1 MSGTIG
7 TVPYVEGTDK
17 ISAYPALSKTIAE
30 RINSSIT
37 AATKAQSEASSAA
50 RVAGHAALR
59 VKNLEPVDSQGVF
72 GAAFDLDS
80 VTEPGERFGGVA
92 KSAKL
97 ATQVAMW
104 TLRTYRG
111 HDFTIQV
118 LDGIP
123 YSGTGQS
130 SGRPKRWHRFVV
142 ASTGIAAATWQ
153 EFV

>member
-37 AATKAQSEASSAA
+37 AATEAQRDASSAA
-50 RVAGHAALR
+50 RTAGQAALG
-59 VKNLEPVDSQGVF
+59 VKNLEPVESLVTF
-72 GAAFDLDS
+72 GGAFDLDS
-80 VTEPGERFGGVA
+80 VTEASERFGGVA

-111 HDFTIQV
+111 QNATIQV

-123 YSGTGQS
+123 YSGTGQP
-130 SGRPKRWHRFVV
+130 SGRPKRWHRYVA
-142 ASTGIAAATWQ
+142 ASTGIATATWQ